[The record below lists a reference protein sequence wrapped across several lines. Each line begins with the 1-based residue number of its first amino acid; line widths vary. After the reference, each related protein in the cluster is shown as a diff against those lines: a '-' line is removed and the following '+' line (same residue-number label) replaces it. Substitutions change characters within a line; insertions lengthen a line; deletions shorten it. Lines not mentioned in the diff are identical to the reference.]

1 MASLARS
8 LRPLASSS
16 SSAAILRSR
25 PAPRL
30 VAAATSQNPSRVR
43 ASAARWSIAEIG
55 SKRAYTSSQ
64 VSKATVQD
72 GPALT
77 QTNRAEVT
85 LRRFWKNVHLEQD
98 PSAGHFSIKLDHRA
112 LKTPGGARLLIPKER
127 RLLALLIANEWDN
140 QDEVLKQHALP
151 VTSLASRAI
160 DGMGEGLIRAGV
172 TDQMMKYLDTDTILF
187 PNDAP
192 KPLVRMQHQHWDPL
206 FAWISET
213 YGVTL
218 NLAEGFNPARQ
229 SPEVIA
235 KLRSVVEGMD
245 NYELAAF
252 ERATYA
258 SKSFVIAL
266 ALCKGRLTAHEAA
279 EASHVEVRSQ
289 IELWGEVEDTH
300 DVDYQDIRRSLGS
313 VACLLIKA

>member
-1 MASLARS
+1 MASLSRS
-8 LRPLASSS
+8 LRPLGSSS
-16 SSAAILRSR
+16 SVLLAR
-25 PAPRL
+25 PAPLPLSRIG
-30 VAAATSQNPSRVR
+30 VAAAAA
-43 ASAARWSIAEIG
+43 ASSLPQWYRTADIG
-55 SKRAYTSSQ
+55 SKRPYISSQ
-64 VSKATVQD
+64 VLKATVQD

-85 LRRFWKNVHLEQD
+85 LRRFWKTVHLEED
-98 PSAGHFSIKLDHRA
+98 PSGSFSIKLDHRA
-112 LKTPGGARLLIPKER
+112 LKTPGGAKLLIPQER
-127 RLLALLIANEWDN
+127 RLLALLIANEWEN

-160 DGMGEGLIRAGV
+160 DGLGEGLIREGV
-172 TDQMMKYLDTDTILF
+172 IDQMMKYLDTDTILF

-192 KPLVRMQHQHWDPL
+192 KPLVRMQKEHWDPL
-206 FAWISET
+206 FSWISET

-218 NLAEGFNPARQ
+218 NLAEGFSPARQ
-229 SPEVIA
+229 TPEAIA